1 VTCFKAVRQRTNEG
15 GEGREGGGVVATW
28 RIGRRRGLSVDDA
41 RSDGSYDMRP
51 LGAGGS
57 LGTVASGRVREKQGK
72 RKREKGESG
81 EAGWW
86 AGP

>member
-1 VTCFKAVRQRTNEG
+1 
-15 GEGREGGGVVATW
+15 
-28 RIGRRRGLSVDDA
+28 VDDA